1 MVDKKWLLLIFS
13 VLHFNVVSAQISE
26 KTIGH
31 LNHYPQISQRAF
43 QNSDTLN
50 LPFWDDFS
58 RSKNNTIDTTIWLH
72 GLGVFIN
79 GFEGYLP
86 PSEMV
91 ATLDGFDGN
100 GNAYSNDTQA
110 QGLGDSLVSKPID
123 LSGYTAASNIVLS
136 FFWQE
141 KFGNQAPNFNDSL
154 RLSFK
159 NSDNEWEQVF
169 SRGGNGVANPILF
182 QQQFVRVNQ
191 ERFIHSGFQFK
202 FELLSNL
209 AGAFDVFNLDYIYL
223 NEGNISVNTDN
234 NAYDSYE
241 DRTFSKA
248 PQSIFG
254 DYYALPLKH
263 LNETWLE
270 DNLQSTSFIYNNLW
284 AGDANNPLFVTEIFG
299 ILRDTLKPNIILDSL
314 LINGN
319 FLTQNQDTALFTA
332 QSRNREQLIS
342 KLIQESENED
352 SVFLELQLN
361 LGTNDSLFFET
372 INSVRIYY
380 PDLTFRSN
388 DTISTIYP
396 LHNYY
401 AQDDGTAE
409 SAIQLNSKNYQIA
422 QEFEIIG
429 DHYMTGIDMYIPN
442 SAQNTGTRNIT
453 LLVWDELTNNLS
465 NIRLAQNVLVNQSSG
480 INKFQRFEFERPIFI
495 GGRIYIGYREEN
507 DEVVSVGFDKNSNSA
522 ENLFFN
528 QSGDWRQNVLLS
540 GSMMIRPVF
549 DEASV
554 TVSNQPTQTQE
565 PFKIYPNPNNGTLNY
580 HGEFDRMEVYSM
592 SGQRMLQINGGENRN
607 SFIHIGHL
615 TDGLYLVKI
624 IKGNSISTQKVLLRK

>member
-1 MVDKKWLLLIFS
+1 MIYRIGFFLIISMLPFEGLL
-13 VLHFNVVSAQISE
+13 AQIIE
-26 KTIGH
+26 KPIGH
-31 LNHYPQISQRAF
+31 LNSTHNFNQRNF
-43 QNSDTLN
+43 QNNDTLS

-58 RSKNNTIDTTIWLH
+58 QTRNNTIDTTLWLH
-72 GLGVFIN
+72 GLDVFIN

-141 KFGNQAPNFNDSL
+141 KFGSQAPDFNDSL
-154 RLSFK
+154 RVSFK
-159 NSDNEWEQVF
+159 NADNEWVQVF
-169 SRGGNGVANPILF
+169 SVGGSGNAEPTLF
-182 QQQFVRVNQ
+182 NQQFIRVNQ
-191 ERFIHSGFQFK
+191 DRFIHSGFQFK

-209 AGAFDVFNLDYIYL
+209 AGSFDVFNLDYIYL
-223 NEGNISVNTDN
+223 NEGNISVNTDD

-241 DRTFSKA
+241 DRTFSVA

-254 DYYALPLKH
+254 GYYAVPLKH
-263 LNETWLE
+263 LNETWLDE
-270 DNLQSTSFIYNNLW
+270 NLQSTSFIYNNLW

-299 ILRDTLKPNIILDSL
+299 VLKDTLKPDIILDSL

-332 QSRNREQLIS
+332 QSRNREQLINR
-342 KLIQESENED
+342 LMQESQNED
-352 SVFLELQLN
+352 SVYLELQLN

-372 INSVRIYY
+372 INSVRVYY
-380 PDLTFRSN
+380 PDLTFRAN

-396 LHNYY
+396 LHNIY

-409 SAIQLNSKNYQIA
+409 SAIQLNSKNFQIA
-422 QEFEIIG
+422 QEFDIIG
-429 DHYMTGIDMYIPN
+429 EHYMTGIDLYIPN

-453 LLVWDELTNNLS
+453 LLVWDELTNDVT
-465 NIRLAQNVLVNQSSG
+465 NIRLAQNVLVSQSAG
-480 INKFQRFEFERPIFI
+480 INEFQHFEFERPIFI
-495 GGRIYIGYREEN
+495 GGKIYMGYREEN
-507 DEVVSVGFDKNSNSA
+507 DDVISVGFDKNSNSA
-522 ENLFFN
+522 QNLYFN
-528 QSGDWRQNVLLS
+528 QSGNWDQNETLE

-549 DEASV
+549 DQASV
-554 TVSNQPTQTQE
+554 TVSNIPIQKE
-565 PFKIYPNPNNGTLNY
+565 NIARIYPNPSSGMLRYDGN
-580 HGEFDRMEVYSM
+580 FDTIEIYSM
-592 SGQRMLQINGGENRN
+592 SGQRMMQITRDENVTIDLSQLN
-607 SFIHIGHL
+607 N
-615 TDGLYLVKI
+615 GLYLVKI
-624 IKGNSISTQKVLLRK
+624 IKDGNLSTQKVLLRR